1 VASQNPVYI
10 QGDYNT
16 ALTGDSSLT
25 GPNSHPPAAVLAD
38 AVTVLSNSWLDSNS
52 ANSSTTLSGRIP
64 GDTTV
69 NAAIATGP
77 SAESNSGAGNGQ
89 LENDIRLLEN
99 WSGRTFTYSGS
110 LVDLWHSEQV
120 TAPWRNTGEY
130 YNAPVRVWSYDTLF
144 NRAIPPGTPKGVLM
158 FKGQWSQK

>member
-1 VASQNPVYI
+1 M
-10 QGDYNT
+10 
-16 ALTGDSSLT
+16 
-25 GPNSHPPAAVLAD
+25 AD
-38 AVTVLSNSWLDSNS
+38 AVTVLSGAWLDSNS
-52 ANSSTTLSGRIP
+52 ANSSTTLSSRVP
-64 GDTTV
+64 TDTTV

-77 SAESNSGAGNGQ
+77 SQESVSGGGNGQ
-89 LENDIRLLEN
+89 LENDIRFLEN

-130 YNAPVRVWSYDTLF
+130 YNAPVRAWSYDTLF
-144 NRAIPPGTPKGVLM
+144 NKATPPGTPKGVLM